1 MTQTRSKF
9 CGSTELDERSIKMK
23 HLSTIIQAIGFCLLF
38 LGGGAMDSA
47 SVFLPIVAMFSGVG
61 IFAIGGQLREAWI

>member
-1 MTQTRSKF
+1 
-9 CGSTELDERSIKMK
+9 MK

-38 LGGGAMDSA
+38 LGWGAMDSA

-61 IFAIGGQLREAWI
+61 IFAIGGQLREVWT